1 VRVDKFYK
9 DSFILTLSNM
19 ATGIIAFVFS
29 IILSRELGA
38 EGLGLYGLIMP
49 VYGLLL
55 CFTSDGL
62 ITAISKISTVYF
74 NRRDFKNLYKTLST
88 VFVFVLLWA
97 STVALLVLICNKGIA
112 IYIVR
117 DERAARAL
125 MMLSPAILFIPLSAV
140 IKGFFYGLGK
150 YKITSSVD
158 IFEKLLRVIILLSI
172 ISIFNP
178 GSVDGTVA
186 IAYFALAAGE
196 LISMTIL
203 FICYRVQKGKLNE
216 KYISN
221 GSSINNVRIARS
233 GITGRSNREKS
244 RIQLI
249 FDVFVISVPLCLNGI
264 ISSIL
269 STISTLVLPRRIVS
283 AGFTYSEA
291 LALVGRFSG
300 MALSISF
307 LPYIIIG
314 SMLTVLVPELSLHIS
329 RKDYWSAEERIA
341 QVLKLAAAVGISTA
355 IVCLL
360 LPNTLG
366 QLFYQRNDLGTMIRF
381 TAPIC
386 LITFISSPTFG
397 ILISLGKQNIYL
409 RSSLIISVESLVL
422 IIIFTGI
429 PELNI
434 FGDGISMILSSL
446 TAFIINMKEIKK
458 ICEIKIGIQDIV
470 TLLLAG
476 IAAYLISG
484 IAGRLLLEAP
494 PAIKVAII
502 VLTSFG
508 TVFGLGGLTRVKSI
522 SE

>member
-1 VRVDKFYK
+1 MRVDKFYK

-19 ATGIIAFVFS
+19 TTSIIAFVFS

-62 ITAISKISTVYF
+62 ITAISRISTVYLS
-74 NRRDFKNLYKTLST
+74 RRDLRNLSKTLST
-88 VFVFVLLWA
+88 VFVYVLLWA
-97 STVALLVLICNKGIA
+97 STVALLVLICNRSIA
-112 IYIVR
+112 VHIVR

-125 MMLSPAILFIPLSAV
+125 MMLSPALLFIPLSAV

-158 IFEKLLRVIILLSI
+158 IFEKLFRVVILLSA
-172 ISIFNP
+172 ISAFHP
-178 GSVDGTVA
+178 DRVDQTVA
-186 IAYFALAAGE
+186 IAYLALAVGE
-196 LISMTIL
+196 LNSMTML
-203 FICYRVQKGKLNE
+203 FICYKIQKDKLKN
-216 KYISN
+216 N
-221 GSSINNVRIARS
+221 SSINSCNIKSSSIINSGTAVRP
-233 GITGRSNREKS
+233 NLEKS

-249 FDVFVISVPLCLNGI
+249 FDVFVISVPIGLNGI

-269 STISTLVLPRRIVS
+269 SAVSTLVLPRMIVS
-283 AGFTYSEA
+283 AGFTYNEA
-291 LALVGRFSG
+291 LALVGRFNG
-300 MALSISF
+300 MALNISF

-329 RKDYWSAEERIA
+329 RKDFWSAEERIA

-366 QLFYQRNDLGTMIRF
+366 QLFYNRNDLGNMIRF

-386 LITFISSPTFG
+386 LITFVSSPTFG
-397 ILISLGKQNIYL
+397 ILNALGKQNIYL
-409 RSSLIISVESLVL
+409 RNSLIISVEGLL
-422 IIIFTGI
+422 FIIIFAGI
-429 PELNI
+429 PAINI
-434 FGDGISMILSSL
+434 YGDGISMILSSI
-446 TAFIINMKEIKK
+446 TAFILNMKEISK
-458 ICEIKIGIQDIV
+458 ICEIKIGVQDVV

-476 IAAYLISG
+476 IAAYLVSG
-484 IAGRLLLEAP
+484 IAGRLLFEAP
-494 PAIKVAII
+494 SAIKAALV

-508 TVFGLGGLTRVKSI
+508 TVIGLGGLAKSKNI
-522 SE
+522 SG